1 MTPKHWNHT
10 RRSARPKHTDP
21 FDALIHESAD
31 AAASGKLLRA
41 ARLLRYVEQL
51 RRLRKPRS
59 APLIIDRP
67 PPQTPVKALRAPL
80 KPLTVADLP
89 YVRPAYREEEKA
101 RLKRLYRLGGI
112 QHLMPPF
119 E

>member
-59 APLIIDRP
+59 APLIIDQATLP
-67 PPQTPVKALRAPL
+67 PPPAAPAATSAPLPVK
-80 KPLTVADLP
+80 
-89 YVRPAYREEEKA
+89 RPSYTEEEKA
-101 RLKRLYRLGGI
+101 ELTRLYRLGGI
-112 QHLMPPF
+112 AHLMAPF

>member
-1 MTPKHWNHT
+1 MGERMTPQHWNHT

-59 APLIIDRP
+59 APLIIE
-67 PPQTPVKALRAPL
+67 RAPL
-80 KPLTVADLP
+80 PSPPAATPAPLPVK
-89 YVRPAYREEEKA
+89 RPNYTEEEKA
-101 RLKRLYRLGGI
+101 ELTRLYRLGGI
-112 QHLMPPF
+112 AHLMAPF

>member
-41 ARLLRYVEQL
+41 ARLLRYIEQL

-59 APLIIDRP
+59 APLIIERAPSP
-67 PPQTPVKALRAPL
+67 PPLAPPAATLAPL
-80 KPLTVADLP
+80 PAK
-89 YVRPAYREEEKA
+89 RPSYTEEEKA
-101 RLKRLYRLGGI
+101 ELTRLYRLGGI
-112 QHLMPPF
+112 AHLMAPF

>member
-59 APLIIDRP
+59 APLIIERAPSPLPLAP
-67 PPQTPVKALRAPL
+67 PVATLAPLPVK
-80 KPLTVADLP
+80 
-89 YVRPAYREEEKA
+89 RPSYTEDEKA
-101 RLKRLYRLGGI
+101 ELTRLYRLGGI
-112 QHLMPPF
+112 AHLMAPF